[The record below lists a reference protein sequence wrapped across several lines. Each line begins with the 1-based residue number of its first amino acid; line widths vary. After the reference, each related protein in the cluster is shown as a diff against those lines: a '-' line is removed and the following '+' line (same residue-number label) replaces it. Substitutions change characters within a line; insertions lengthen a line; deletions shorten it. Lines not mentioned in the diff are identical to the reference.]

1 MMNMFIFRA
10 HNVYVDDIM
19 VREIVYVWQGATY
32 REIKGVLK
40 SNKRLQ
46 SFPLV
51 ESSGKS
57 IVLIRNY
64 FVLGFYVVFAFDS
77 ILLFRNL

>member
-1 MMNMFIFRA
+1 MFIFRA

-32 REIKGVLK
+32 REIKTVLK

-57 IVLIRNY
+57 IVLIIITY
-64 FVLGFYVVFAFDS
+64 FVLS
-77 ILLFRNL
+77 LNLT

>member
-1 MMNMFIFRA
+1 
-10 HNVYVDDIM
+10 M

-32 REIKGVLK
+32 REIKSVLK

-51 ESSGKS
+51 ESSGES
-57 IVLIRNY
+57 LELESSYCPRPFCVLL
-64 FVLGFYVVFAFDS
+64 VLNKIILNTVQFNI
-77 ILLFRNL
+77 ILLLFFKLIYDIH